1 MPPYDAPNPEV
12 LLGEG
17 VLDGG
22 GEEADGATGD
32 AALDAGFDGVPGM
45 VDFLLLLDLDGM
57 WVRHILFALFFL
69 SRSLFCLERDDGW
82 LIYVQA
88 RAFVVR
94 RGSEEKWVRPGR
106 FTVDGWT
113 NQALGD
119 ISSSGLT

>member
-57 WVRHILFALFFL
+57 WVRHIFVWPLLFFFFLFLPTL
-69 SRSLFCLERDDGW
+69 SRSLFCQERDVGW

-94 RGSEEKWVRPGR
+94 RGGEVKWVRPGR
-106 FTVDGWT
+106 FTVD
-113 NQALGD
+113 
-119 ISSSGLT
+119 